1 MLGEPCEIAVRY
13 INVVR
18 SVRPF
23 RETER
28 ERDEGGRRSSAR
40 SLAGTEPRER
50 FPKVEIVSEIL
61 PVFHAV
67 ENAVLTPRRSGR
79 ARSSAG

>member
-1 MLGEPCEIAVRY
+1 MQHMLGEPCEIAVRY

-23 RETER
+23 RERER
-28 ERDEGGRRSSAR
+28 ERGRRSSAR
-40 SLAGTEPRER
+40 SRGRKGGRKER

-67 ENAVLTPRRSGR
+67 ENAVLTPRRSS
-79 ARSSAG
+79 RSSAG

>member
-23 RETER
+23 RER
-28 ERDEGGRRSSAR
+28 EGEGEGAR
-40 SLAGTEPRER
+40 LARGDGMEEATVPQSR
-50 FPKVEIVSEIL
+50 
-61 PVFHAV
+61 
-67 ENAVLTPRRSGR
+67 NCQ
-79 ARSSAG
+79 

>member
-13 INVVR
+13 INVVG

-23 RETER
+23 RER
-28 ERDEGGRRSSAR
+28 ERGREGGRAKELG
-40 SLAGTEPRER
+40 SLAGTEGRKER

-67 ENAVLTPRRSGR
+67 ENAVLTPRRS
-79 ARSSAG
+79 ARQLVG

>member
-23 RETER
+23 RE
-28 ERDEGGRRSSAR
+28 GGREGESP
-40 SLAGTEPRER
+40 AGTERRKER

-67 ENAVLTPRRSGR
+67 ENAVLTPRRPLVSWLVD
-79 ARSSAG
+79 

>member
-23 RETER
+23 K
-28 ERDEGGRRSSAR
+28 GRREPG
-40 SLAGTEPRER
+40 SLAGTEGRKER

-67 ENAVLTPRRSGR
+67 ENAVLTPRRS
-79 ARSSAG
+79 ARQLVG